1 MLDCLCYHVYAGLT
15 LLPCLCLIAF
25 HAMYDIPE
33 GRRRTG
39 TTYTHSHR
47 CVRGSD
53 SPGGHPWQA
62 CYPDRG
68 IVSLVC
74 CLRIIFLWQAKL
86 IDISIA
92 PQRQNLLDSE
102 LPSTKASVAP
112 VAKEL
117 AKANNRDLVL
127 KYRDRVSQALRS
139 GFALKQEESLVHSF

>member
-1 MLDCLCYHVYAGLT
+1 MIYQRDDEERER
-15 LLPCLCLIAF
+15 LIPTRTDASEDQTPQV
-25 HAMYDIPE
+25 DIL
-33 GRRRTG
+33 GK
-39 TTYTHSHR
+39 
-47 CVRGSD
+47 
-53 SPGGHPWQA
+53 
-62 CYPDRG
+62 
-68 IVSLVC
+68 LVT
-74 CLRIIFLWQAKL
+74 QTAAKL